1 MDLISFDDVVYKNI
15 KYDKTRKKGSYINI
29 SPDTKLVVCS
39 DGSMKMG
46 KDTCWFEKMNMN
58 QDMHPIICLRAALET
73 ELENVEPHIAV
84 IVFIVVNMIKNV
96 KVSINDH
103 TSTRTH
109 TDMNSYLTTN
119 INMSYYTNM
128 LVTCIVCENAV
139 FITNVDEN
147 TALRK
152 INNSYPIEFM
162 ADYFHVVEPL
172 YDVTNKIPSGSN
184 LFHMLQYTEAI
195 LETCK
200 SGVFF

>member
-73 ELENVEPHIAV
+73 ELKNVEPHIAV

-103 TSTRTH
+103 TSTSVND
-109 TDMNSYLTTN
+109 DMNMIIIIILT
-119 INMSYYTNM
+119 M
-128 LVTCIVCENAV
+128 LCT
-139 FITNVDEN
+139 D
-147 TALRK
+147 
-152 INNSYPIEFM
+152 
-162 ADYFHVVEPL
+162 
-172 YDVTNKIPSGSN
+172 SN
-184 LFHMLQYTEAI
+184 L
-195 LETCK
+195 
-200 SGVFF
+200 